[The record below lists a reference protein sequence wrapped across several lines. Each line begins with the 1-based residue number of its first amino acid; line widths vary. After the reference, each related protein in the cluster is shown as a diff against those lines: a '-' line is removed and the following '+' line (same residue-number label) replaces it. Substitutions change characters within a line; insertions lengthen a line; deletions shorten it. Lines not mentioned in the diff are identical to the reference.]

1 MKYQHQQIEHEKLM
15 AQKSDMI
22 NDLLRKKQEAE
33 TKFLVAQ
40 NSSQGYA
47 NAKANYDEF
56 QKDREKFAQ
65 ELLAKDEEINSL
77 KVLHRKMEILENN
90 IEFLKNTTIIP
101 YFYSKKLIFFF
112 RATFNLTSNVSKI

>member
-1 MKYQHQQIEHEKLM
+1 M

-22 NDLLRKKQEAE
+22 NNLLRKKQEAE

-56 QKDREKFAQ
+56 QKDRENFAQ
-65 ELLAKDEEINSL
+65 DLLNKDEEISSL
-77 KVLHRKMEILENN
+77 KVRIYRVSHLELVD
-90 IEFLKNTTIIP
+90 FV
-101 YFYSKKLIFFF
+101 
-112 RATFNLTSNVSKI
+112 A

>member
-90 IEFLKNTTIIP
+90 IEFLENTTIIP
-101 YFYSKKLIFFF
+101 YFYSKKLIFLGPHSILQ
-112 RATFNLTSNVSKI
+112 AT

>member
-90 IEFLKNTTIIP
+90 IEFLENTTIIP
-101 YFYSKKLIFFF
+101 YFYSKKLIFF